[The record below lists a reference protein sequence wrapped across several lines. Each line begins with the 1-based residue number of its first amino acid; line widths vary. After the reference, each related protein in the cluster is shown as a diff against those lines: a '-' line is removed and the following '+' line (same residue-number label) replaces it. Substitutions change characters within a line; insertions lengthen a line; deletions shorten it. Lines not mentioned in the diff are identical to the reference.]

1 MLVSYSTNSSI
12 LIVLIQINLYMEILV
27 VLLCVVVLGLIYVVY
42 TTNIRSKSSSTYEL
56 IQFSNSLSSQIQEI
70 RKEIDSNSKESRK
83 EFDLKLSDINKQIND
98 FHKTSSSNI
107 TQQFKESNKVIKD
120 VTSELE
126 KIKGT
131 NEQVLSFANQMK
143 TLERILGNQKQRGIL
158 GEIQL
163 ENLLANVLPP
173 ELFQMQYSFQNN
185 EAVDAIVRVGEFI
198 IPIDAKFSLDNY
210 NKMIECSIKDDL
222 VNLEKKFKAD
232 IKNRID
238 ETAKYIRPN
247 ENTTDYA
254 YMFIPADGLYQDLL
268 NSRVGTLKINQR
280 DLVSYAYTKKV
291 MIVSPMSLFPMLQ
304 ITVKALN
311 NLKVEDSIKDIL
323 KNVDK
328 LSNHLNAYK
337 DYHDRLGNTLG
348 TVVNH
353 YNNSS
358 KEFKKIDKDVIKIS
372 SGNSRLNI
380 DTNEIEKPLL
390 NE

>member
-1 MLVSYSTNSSI
+1 
-12 LIVLIQINLYMEILV
+12 MEIV
-27 VLLCVVVLGLIYVVY
+27 IGFLCVIILGLIYMVY
-42 TTNIRSKSSSTYEL
+42 NSKNSAGSTSTNDL

-70 RKEIDSNSKESRK
+70 RKEIDANSKESRTEIESK
-83 EFDLKLSDINKQIND
+83 LKDINKQIND
-98 FHKTSSSNI
+98 FHKTSTSNI

-143 TLERILGNQKQRGIL
+143 TLEKILGNQKQRGVL

-173 ELFQMQYSFQNN
+173 ELFQMQYSFKNK
-185 EAVDAIVRVGEFI
+185 EAVDAVVRVGQYI

-210 NKMIECSIKDDL
+210 NKMIESSNKEELAD
-222 VNLEKKFKAD
+222 LEKKFKSD
-232 IKNRID
+232 IKSRID

-304 ITVKALN
+304 ITVKALH
-311 NLKVEDSIKDIL
+311 NLKVEDSINDIL

-337 DYHDRLGNTLG
+337 TYHDKLGNTLG
-348 TVVNH
+348 TAVNH
-353 YNNSS
+353 YNDST

-372 SGNSRLNI
+372 SGNSQLNI
-380 DTNEIEKPLL
+380 TSEAIDKPLL
-390 NE
+390 ED